1 MSYAP
6 IKISRAAKIINEL
19 KKEIRPP
26 AQIEEDLLLFK
37 PESTRYA
44 NALYKIDVN
53 LFNENGVCKLNDRI
67 EVDLKEAKTI
77 IPTGESEQEAK
88 NLLMSILKKEV
99 IIIVLY

>member
-6 IKISRAAKIINEL
+6 KKISRAAKIINEL
-19 KKEIRPP
+19 QKEILK
-26 AQIEEDLLLFK
+26 IEEDLLLFK
-37 PESTRYA
+37 TELTRYA

-77 IPTGESEQEAK
+77 ESEQETK
-88 NLLMSILKKEV
+88 NLLMSITTQKNKLS
-99 IIIVLY
+99 